1 MRGTRE
7 SEREYLLELHTEM
20 HMHLIY
26 VKVGCDG
33 DPKRYIGKSIGVSP
47 VLAEAQG
54 VSPV

>member
-1 MRGTRE
+1 
-7 SEREYLLELHTEM
+7 M
-20 HMHLIY
+20 HMHLY

-33 DPKRYIGKSIGVSP
+33 NPERYIGKSIGVSP